1 MQSTSQTLKTSDDS
15 PLFGTNPP
23 VTVTVKR
30 AARILVD
37 GLLIGHREAAEF
49 HGVGETSLRRLHR
62 MRDRNRALD
71 EAVVAELVATP
82 HGLDTAARL
91 KEWAKRPSGSTGIT
105 FSDGGTAEV
114 FRP

>member
-1 MQSTSQTLKTSDDS
+1 MQSTSQTLKNSDDG

-23 VTVTVKR
+23 VTVNVTR

-37 GLLIGHREAAEF
+37 GLLIGHREAAAF

-62 MRDRNRALD
+62 MRDTSRALD
-71 EAVVAELVATP
+71 EAVRAELVATP
-82 HGLDTAARL
+82 HNLDTATRL
-91 KEWAKRPSGSTGIT
+91 KEWATRPSGAAAVA

-114 FRP
+114 FRL